1 MRAST
6 ARQAPRVGT
15 AAFTPVPLGSDP
27 PGALL
32 AALNADGDLLGLP
45 VGSAHGEIDLADAPR
60 GTRAVASKIVEGWE
74 WRLTS
79 GEGWALR
86 QGKGPT
92 RGDGTRPRLTI
103 LEPCRSVALRAVGV
117 DEAFPDALVHVV
129 IVWVQITRTGK
140 WSADD
145 GWAWS
150 SEPAIGAGSGRP
162 FGRQWARPPRQFAAI
177 GGPASLLTVAPS
189 VRALDVL
196 CTPSDVERAEQAR

>member
-6 ARQAPRVGT
+6 ARQAARVGT
-15 AAFTPVPLGSDP
+15 AAFTPVALGSDP

-32 AALNADGDLLGLP
+32 AALSPDGDLCGLP
-45 VGSAHGEIDLADAPR
+45 VGSVHGEIDLADAPR
-60 GTRAVASKIVEGWE
+60 GTRAVASKIVQGWE
-74 WRLTS
+74 WRLTT

-92 RGDGTRPRLTI
+92 RGDGSRPKLTI
-103 LEPCRSVALRAVGV
+103 LEPCRSVALRAVGI

-129 IVWVQITRTGK
+129 IVWVWINRTRR

-150 SEPAIGAGSGRP
+150 SEPAIG

-177 GGPASLLTVAPS
+177 GGPASLLTEAPS

-196 CTPSDVERAEQAR
+196 CAPGDAQRTEHAR